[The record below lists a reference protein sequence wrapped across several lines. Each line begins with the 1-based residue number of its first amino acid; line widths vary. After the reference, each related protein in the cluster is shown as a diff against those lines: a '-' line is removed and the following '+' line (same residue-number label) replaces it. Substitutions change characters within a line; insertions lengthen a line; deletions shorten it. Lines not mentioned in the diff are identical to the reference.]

1 MPTKETD
8 YIGLK
13 AHMSMMGSYI
23 IIAVGLPP
31 EATGIDI
38 LLLVDWQK
46 GHVTTVSKRVCS
58 STIPLTLFSS
68 FAAP

>member
-1 MPTKETD
+1 MPTKETH

-13 AHMSMMGSYI
+13 AHMSMMGPYI
-23 IIAVGLPP
+23 VIAVGLPP

-46 GHVTTVSKRVCS
+46 GHVTTVSNMFVLIQS
-58 STIPLTLFSS
+58 H
-68 FAAP
+68 